1 MRILN
6 TITTDMKD
14 LKWDI
19 TSFNMP
25 YFIVEPPSPFYNY
38 YSPIHANLIDD
49 KTHETLLNESLN
61 LYDDIWTTMAQ
72 M

>member
-1 MRILN
+1 MRITN
-6 TITTDMKD
+6 TDTIDMNY
-14 LKWDI
+14 LEWNI

-25 YFIVEPPSPFYNY
+25 FFVVEPPSPFYNY
-38 YSPIHANLIDD
+38 HSPLHISLIDN

-61 LYDDIWTTMAQ
+61 LYDDIWTTLAQ